1 MTASEALE
9 IRNIGLKTIESKGIL
24 KKWAEEH
31 GYSDR
36 QVIEVVQAKT
46 ANELEK
52 AMTMDLK
59 DTLNRVEKGCYV
71 RLNDRY
77 AEYEDHKDEVFKVI
91 SDPWKTASGDELV
104 LLNHGFKGGYA
115 VDGLTVL
122 KGFSE

>member
-46 ANELEK
+46 ANELLR
-52 AMTMDLK
+52 AMTMNLK

-71 RLNDRY
+71 KLNDRY
-77 AEYEDHKDEVFKVI
+77 AEYEDHKNEIFKVI
-91 SDPWKTASGDELV
+91 SDPWKTASGDELT
-104 LLNHGFKGGYA
+104 LLDHGFKGGYA
-115 VDGLTVL
+115 VDGLIAL
-122 KGFSE
+122 KSFLE